1 MKITEVKAFALSFK
15 LENAPRRGV
24 GQPIKKDMVVVRV
37 KTEDGITGYG
47 EAHHALAPTLVADIV
62 NQNLAPVVLGSHA
75 MEVEEIW
82 QRMYLKQGQTHGPG
96 NALYKAMSGID
107 VALWDARGKALKQPV
122 YRLLG
127 GAKKKT
133 RVYAGGVCMGFKPPP
148 ALLEEAQ
155 SFVDRGFTALKL
167 RMGDTVE
174 NDLARVRA
182 VRAGLG
188 DKVDIAV
195 DMNTRYTFLDLQRAL
210 PGFEECKVYW
220 IEEPFAPDAIADYAH
235 FNARTHVPLACGEN
249 HFLRYQARQLLET
262 KAIDVIQPD
271 PCKAGGITE
280 TKKIADLAAAYR
292 RAFAPHVGMSAI
304 DSAACVHLLCAT
316 SNALIYEADGAAWNP
331 FRDDLCSDH
340 PKIVDGYIEPNER
353 PGLGFDLD
361 ESLFAK
367 LPGIPGPCYI

>member
-1 MKITEVKAFALSFK
+1 MCSSDL
-15 LENAPRRGV
+15 
-24 GQPIKKDMVVVRV
+24 DMVAVRV

-195 DMNTRYTFLDLQRAL
+195 DRKSTRLNSSHT
-210 PGFEECKVYW
+210 
-220 IEEPFAPDAIADYAH
+220 
-235 FNARTHVPLACGEN
+235 
-249 HFLRYQARQLLET
+249 
-262 KAIDVIQPD
+262 
-271 PCKAGGITE
+271 
-280 TKKIADLAAAYR
+280 
-292 RAFAPHVGMSAI
+292 
-304 DSAACVHLLCAT
+304 
-316 SNALIYEADGAAWNP
+316 
-331 FRDDLCSDH
+331 
-340 PKIVDGYIEPNER
+340 
-353 PGLGFDLD
+353 
-361 ESLFAK
+361 
-367 LPGIPGPCYI
+367 

>member
-15 LENAPRRGV
+15 LDNAPRRGV

-62 NQNLAPVVLGSHA
+62 NQNLAPVVLGGNA

-107 VALWDARGKALKQPV
+107 VALWDVRGKALKQPV
-122 YRLLG
+122 FRLLG
-127 GAKKKT
+127 GARKKT
-133 RVYAGGVCMGFKPPP
+133 RAYAGGVCMGFKPPP

-155 SFVDRGFTALKL
+155 SFVDRGFTAIKL

-220 IEEPFAPDAIADYAH
+220 IEEPFPPDAIADYAH
-235 FNARTHVPLACGEN
+235 FNARTHVPLAGGEN

-316 SNALIYEADGAAWNP
+316 SNALIYEADGAAYNP
-331 FRDDLCSDH
+331 FRDDLCSGH
-340 PKIVDGYIEPNER
+340 PQVVDGYIEPNEA
-353 PGLGFDLD
+353 PGLGFEVD
-361 ESLFAK
+361 ESLFSK
-367 LPGIPGPCYI
+367 LPGIAGPCYI